1 MAMRCSFV
9 VTLAILSGA
18 LLYAAAVRTGL
29 WVETTTISKP
39 SQLPGQTIQ
48 GWKCSHCG
56 LESWNRNACRLQY
69 HLASQISLRD
79 ENKGFFGAELCTKA
93 PKDIQAKAKAKIEGK
108 GAEAEAKGKRKAESS
123 STADGE
129 GRERASS
136 LDEATP
142 SCALLKFGSMLF
154 M

>member
-1 MAMRCSFV
+1 M
-9 VTLAILSGA
+9 LS
-18 LLYAAAVRTGL
+18 AAAVRIEL
-29 WVETTTISKP
+29 WVETTNISKP

-79 ENKGFFGAELCTKA
+79 EKKGFFGAELYTKA
-93 PKDIQAKAKAKIEGK
+93 PEDIQAKAKAKIEGK

-129 GRERASS
+129 GSERASQMKQHP
-136 LDEATP
+136 LV
-142 SCALLKFGSMLF
+142 LY
-154 M
+154 